1 MKSQILSELERIE
14 IENDISVIYACE
26 SGSRAWGF
34 NRSDSDYDV
43 RFIYRKNNAREYVAL
58 SEKSEVIESADGD
71 LDIVGWDVKK
81 ALKLHRNSN
90 PNLREWILSPIVY
103 IDWREDIFRD
113 LPDFDMA
120 VLKFHY
126 TNIAVNNWRFL
137 KNDQEASKKA
147 IKMYLYNSRCVLVW
161 MIINDGKNPHI
172 NIFDLLNQ
180 ADLPSDV

>member
-103 IDWREDIFRD
+103 IDWREDIFRFMD
-113 LPDFDMA
+113 
-120 VLKFHY
+120 
-126 TNIAVNNWRFL
+126 I
-137 KNDQEASKKA
+137 
-147 IKMYLYNSRCVLVW
+147 
-161 MIINDGKNPHI
+161 
-172 NIFDLLNQ
+172 
-180 ADLPSDV
+180 